1 MEIFGKSRR
10 QLTLIYSLIMC
21 IFLIVLIFV
30 VRMTMEWAMFSE
42 QAQEILDAAD
52 SISDTR
58 ERYIRDPEAM
68 NDESKSYK
76 STNDRLFFYIFDEDK
91 RLIDFARASFK
102 VESFILDTID
112 SWNTEDGEI
121 AVFNRPSE
129 LGRTTNIM
137 MTSKRIRISGINH
150 MVYVGKD
157 VTVLYSGLQKSTY
170 ILIFLG
176 IVALIVAALIGH
188 IMAGRAIIPLKEAYE
203 KQRQF
208 AADAS
213 HELRTPLA
221 VVMASAD
228 LLLMDQS
235 ITSPFLKQVIS
246 DVKSEVQKM
255 SKLVGDLL
263 MVARSDNNAL
273 KITIKK
279 FDFGEILNQNIRMMS
294 PLAEKKQIT
303 LTGEN
308 ITKVDMQADEQKIK
322 QLVLILVDNAIK
334 YTPNGGSV
342 VVKIEN
348 IGEGRITFSV
358 KDSGIG
364 IAEEDQD
371 KIFER
376 FYRVDK
382 ARSREI
388 GGNGLGLSIASE
400 IVRLHEGKI
409 SVESKLGEGTKFI
422 VELKLTFIE
431 KKSSSI
437 KNESPEV
444 S

>member
-1 MEIFGKSRR
+1 MEIFGRSRR

-21 IFLIVLIFV
+21 IFLVVLIFV

-52 SISDTR
+52 SISDLR
-58 ERYIRDPEAM
+58 ERYGQNPDVT
-68 NDESKSYK
+68 NDENKSYK
-76 STNDRLFFYIFDEDK
+76 TTNDRLFFYIFDDDK
-91 RLIDFARASFK
+91 RLVDFARASFR
-102 VESFILDTID
+102 VESFILDTI
-112 SWNTEDGEI
+112 SIWEVEDGEI
-121 AVFNRPSE
+121 IVLNRPNE

-137 MTSKRIRISGINH
+137 MTSKHLRISGINH
-150 MVYVGKD
+150 MLYVGKD
-157 VTVLYSGLQKSTY
+157 VSVMYSGLQKSTY
-170 ILIFLG
+170 ILMFLG
-176 IVALIVAALIGH
+176 VVALIIAAIFGH

-235 ITSPFLKQVIS
+235 ITSPFLKQVIG

-255 SKLVGDLL
+255 SKLVSDLL

-273 KITIKK
+273 KVTIKK
-279 FDFGEILNQNIRMMS
+279 FDLGAMLNQNVRMMT
-294 PLAEKKQIT
+294 PLAEKKNIE
-303 LTGEN
+303 LKGEN
-308 ITKVDMQADEQKIK
+308 IQKVEIQADEQKIK
-322 QLVLILVDNAIK
+322 QLILILVDNAIK
-334 YTPNGGSV
+334 YTPEGGNV
-342 VVKIEN
+342 TVRIES
-348 IGEGRITFSV
+348 IEDIKVTFSV
-358 KDSGIG
+358 QDSGIG
-364 IAEEDQD
+364 IAKEDQD

-409 SVESKLGEGTKFI
+409 SVESELGEGTKFI
-422 VELKLTFIE
+422 VELKLAFI
-431 KKSSSI
+431 KK
-437 KNESPEV
+437 E
-444 S
+444 